1 MIARWAALLSPLPLL
16 FSAAPAATSDGPAC
30 LPDAAQP
37 ALGVVDPFK
46 PPAPAAT
53 EANAAGKTVYRQGKW
68 EEARTHYRA
77 ALAADP
83 DFLAPQLNVACSFV
97 RQERFGEATAEVR
110 ALLERAY
117 VPWAREVLEAADLG
131 ALKVR
136 PEMNEIRRAMASAA
150 AAWGSG
156 LEGAVVFVGRMRAP
170 LRVPEQGAGVFILNP
185 HQEVF
190 AFLPATRRYRQL
202 TAEDGR
208 VLAAARSP
216 DGKRVAFVTAE
227 KLIRGAAPN
236 DVSLRGVALGEL
248 TLATMSMSPLVR
260 VDDDVRALA
269 IEAGARGFVYR
280 IDRDHQ
286 SGRWRRADA
295 GDTLVPVSGPP
306 PRTPPLARLTASGA
320 ERAPDLTVGPGS
332 CRVTARD
339 ADSARAKRIVT
350 VAAGRRPPLRIGDT
364 FGAGLTGL
372 PLL

>member
-1 MIARWAALLSPLPLL
+1 MIARRAALLPSLSLL
-16 FSAAPAATSDGPAC
+16 FLAAPAVASDAPAC
-30 LPDAAQP
+30 LPAAAQP
-37 ALGVVDPFK
+37 GLGAVDPFK

-68 EEARTHYRA
+68 EEARTQYRA

-83 DFLAPQLNVACSFV
+83 DFLAPRLNVACAFV
-97 RQERFGEATAEVR
+97 RQERFAEATAEVR

-117 VPWAREVLEAADLG
+117 VPWAREVREAADLG

-136 PEMNEIRRAMASAA
+136 PEMNDIRRAMASAA

-156 LEGAVVFVGRMRAP
+156 LDSAVVFVGRMRAP
-170 LRVPEQGAGVFILNP
+170 LRIPEQGTGVFILNP
-185 HQEVF
+185 HQEAF

-227 KLIRGAAPN
+227 KLIRGAAPG
-236 DVSLRGVALGEL
+236 DVALRGVALGEL
-248 TLATMSMSPLVR
+248 TLGTMSISPLVR
-260 VDDDVRALA
+260 VDGDVRALA

-286 SGRWRRADA
+286 SGRFRRADA
-295 GDTLVPVSGPP
+295 GDTLVPVPGPA
-306 PRTPPLARLTASGA
+306 PRTPPLARLTARGA
-320 ERAPDLTVGPGS
+320 ERAPDLTVGPGG

-339 ADSARAKRIVT
+339 TDGAGAKRTVT
-350 VAAGRRPPLRIGDT
+350 VAAGRRASLRIGDA

-372 PLL
+372 PLP